1 MLGALWFIQ
10 RRVTRGSAGRAVLQ
24 PIRVIAKQ
32 TLGAKAQLV
41 VVEVDD
47 ARYVLGVTEGGLS
60 VIDRLPAA
68 ALQQSTVT
76 ADASDRTDDREL
88 PAPLPLRR
96 AELRSMS
103 SNTLSGRA
111 IGRHAPPARTAA
123 QALRRALGA

>member
-10 RRVTRGSAGRAVLQ
+10 RRVSRGSAGRAVLQ

-47 ARYVLGVTEGGLS
+47 ARYVLGVSEGGLS

-68 ALQQSTVT
+68 APQQSTA

-111 IGRHAPPARTAA
+111 IGRHAPQARTAA